1 MNHLHNLFATPSFP
15 EQEDCIDAL
24 SFKDV
29 ASFLGI
35 GEMTAYQDEQK
46 ALALLRK
53 TFPTPDT
60 LFSITISAHRDATG
74 GYAPVCLHPRRKN
87 WFPVRRVVCND
98 VAAPCLTTTAIVFQL
113 LYRRNAKY
121 RPAVFRKQHGC
132 WREVA
137 LVRRLIFFEERL
149 LAQLNRPLPGSWSRL
164 EGLSLGLQ
172 IELEEG
178 IDASGPFRL
187 PVPTAFLL
195 MAQSEKGRADV

>member
-1 MNHLHNLFATPSFP
+1 MNQLHNLFAAPSFP
-15 EQEDCIDAL
+15 EQEDGIDAL

-53 TFPTPDT
+53 TFSTPET
-60 LFSITISAHRDATG
+60 LFSMTISAHRNATDAH
-74 GYAPVCLHPRRKN
+74 APVSLHPRQRN
-87 WFPVRRVVCND
+87 WCPVRRVVCNT
-98 VAAPCLTTTAIVFQL
+98 VAAPRLTTTAIVFQL
-113 LYRRNAKY
+113 PYHRNAKY
-121 RPAVFRKQHGC
+121 RPVVLRKQRGC

-149 LAQLNRPLPGSWSRL
+149 LAQLNRPLPGSRSRL

-187 PVPTAFLL
+187 PVPTAFFV
-195 MAQSEKGRADV
+195 MSQSEKGRADV

>member
-1 MNHLHNLFATPSFP
+1 MNQLHNLFAAPRLP
-15 EQEDCIDAL
+15 EQEDGIDAL

-53 TFPTPDT
+53 TFPTPET
-60 LFSITISAHRDATG
+60 LFSMTISAHRNATDA
-74 GYAPVCLHPRRKN
+74 YAPVNLHPRRKN

-113 LYRRNAKY
+113 LYRRNATY
-121 RPAVFRKQHGC
+121 RPAVFTKQHSC

-137 LVRRLIFFEERL
+137 LVRRLIFFEGRL
-149 LAQLNRPLPGSWSRL
+149 LAKLNRPLPGSRSRL

-187 PVPTAFLL
+187 PLPTTFFV
-195 MAQSEKGRADV
+195 MSQSEKGRADV